1 MRLDKYIAS
10 VSNYSRSQVKQ
21 AVKTKDVSVN
31 GVKATTASTKVN
43 DSDDVTIYGNA
54 MRAAGPRYIMLHK
67 PKGYVSA
74 NKDANSPT
82 APDLINED
90 NLEKLHIAGR
100 LDVDS
105 TGLLLLTDDGKWTH
119 RVISPNRDCVKRYKV
134 TLEHPIEDDYAERLA
149 SAMLLTG
156 EPKPCKP
163 ATLEV
168 IDSRTAWLSIS
179 EGKFHQIKRMFIQLN
194 NLVTDLHRES
204 IGDILLDQNLA
215 LGEYRFLS
223 PQEIES
229 V

>member
-10 VSNYSRSQVKQ
+10 VSDYSRSQVKQ
-21 AVKTKDVSVN
+21 AVKTKDVLVN
-31 GVKATTASTKVN
+31 GVKAITASMKVIET
-43 DSDDVTIYGNA
+43 DEVSVYGSL
-54 MRAAGPRYIMLHK
+54 MRAPGPRYIMLHK

-82 APDLINED
+82 ALDLIYED

-100 LDVDS
+100 LDIDS

-119 RVISPNRDCVKRYKV
+119 RVISPNKDCVKRYKV
-134 TLEHPIEDDYAERLA
+134 TLKSLIEDDYADRLA
-149 SAMLLTG
+149 AGMRLTG
-156 EPKPCKP
+156 ESKPCKP

-168 IDSRTAWLSIS
+168 IDDRTAWLSIS

-204 IGDILLDQNLA
+204 IGDIMLDQNLA
-215 LGEYRFLS
+215 PGEYRFLS

>member
-1 MRLDKYIAS
+1 
-10 VSNYSRSQVKQ
+10 
-21 AVKTKDVSVN
+21 
-31 GVKATTASTKVN
+31 
-43 DSDDVTIYGNA
+43 
-54 MRAAGPRYIMLHK
+54 
-67 PKGYVSA
+67 
-74 NKDANSPT
+74 
-82 APDLINED
+82 
-90 NLEKLHIAGR
+90 
-100 LDVDS
+100 
-105 TGLLLLTDDGKWTH
+105 
-119 RVISPNRDCVKRYKV
+119 
-134 TLEHPIEDDYAERLA
+134 
-149 SAMLLTG
+149 MLLTG
-156 EPKPCKP
+156 ESKPCKP

>member
-31 GVKATTASTKVN
+31 GVKATTASIKVN
-43 DSDDVTIYGNA
+43 ETDDVTIYGNA
-54 MRAAGPRYIMLHK
+54 MREAGPRYIMLHK

-82 APDLINED
+82 ALDLIDED

-149 SAMLLTG
+149 GGMLLTG

-168 IDSRTAWLSIS
+168 IDAHTAWLSIS

-204 IGDILLDQNLA
+204 IGDIMLDQNLA
-215 LGEYRFLS
+215 PGEYRFLS